1 MKVEKFKVLLY
12 LKKSGLD
19 KSGKAP
25 IMGRI
30 TVNNTMAQFSCK
42 LSCTPELWNP
52 RESRLNGKSK
62 EAVDINAKIDRLL
75 LSVNSAFDSL
85 VERKID
91 FDATAVKE
99 IFQGSV
105 ETQMTLLKRLD
116 MHIEDMRSRIGI
128 DVAKS
133 SMSTYI
139 YTRRYLGEFIQKR
152 FKTSDVAFGQLNEH
166 IPWEFQDYILKD
178 KGLAVDTV
186 RHYLAI
192 LKKICRMAFKEGH
205 AEKRYFVNFKLPQEN
220 RKPPRALSR
229 EDFEKI
235 RDVVIP
241 PERITHNIAR
251 DLFLFACYTGVP
263 YADAVSITR
272 DNIYK
277 DDKGDLWLKYLR
289 KKNEYLARVKLLPE
303 AISLIEKYRSDDRK
317 ELFPMIHHPNMRRHM
332 KGLRDLA
339 GISCD
344 LVYHMGRH
352 TFGSLITLEAGVPIE
367 TISKMLGH
375 TNLTTTQLY
384 ARVTPKKLF
393 EDMDKFIEATSDMK
407 LVL

>member
-19 KSGKAP
+19 KFGKAP

-62 EAVDINAKIDRLL
+62 EAVDVNAKIDRLL

-99 IFQGSV
+99 LLQGSV
-105 ETQMTLLKRLD
+105 ETQITLLKRLD

-178 KGLAVDTV
+178 KGLAVDTA

-192 LKKICRMAFKEGH
+192 LKKICRMVSLVYGSNSPSGGNPGGGQRGGNRKEDDMQ
-205 AEKRYFVNFKLPQEN
+205 EKPERGQEPGKKENPQESM
-220 RKPPRALSR
+220 PPDMPSGGST
-229 EDFEKI
+229 ENSSSE
-235 RDVVIP
+235 
-241 PERITHNIAR
+241 
-251 DLFLFACYTGVP
+251 G
-263 YADAVSITR
+263 
-272 DNIYK
+272 
-277 DDKGDLWLKYLR
+277 G
-289 KKNEYLARVKLLPE
+289 
-303 AISLIEKYRSDDRK
+303 
-317 ELFPMIHHPNMRRHM
+317 
-332 KGLRDLA
+332 
-339 GISCD
+339 
-344 LVYHMGRH
+344 
-352 TFGSLITLEAGVPIE
+352 GSL
-367 TISKMLGH
+367 
-375 TNLTTTQLY
+375 
-384 ARVTPKKLF
+384 
-393 EDMDKFIEATSDMK
+393 
-407 LVL
+407 